1 MFVTG
6 TLLQYKRMFMQGE
19 HEVLLDLEGELNSK
33 WFLVTAGAATI
44 TRLRGLLG
52 KRVNVRLTGD
62 MVVHLEPS

>member
-19 HEVLLDLEGELNSK
+19 HEVLLEFDVEPIRR
-33 WFLVTAGAATI
+33 WYLVRAGVAPI
-44 TRLRGLLG
+44 TRLRGLIG
-52 KRVNVRLTGD
+52 KQVKVMLAGE